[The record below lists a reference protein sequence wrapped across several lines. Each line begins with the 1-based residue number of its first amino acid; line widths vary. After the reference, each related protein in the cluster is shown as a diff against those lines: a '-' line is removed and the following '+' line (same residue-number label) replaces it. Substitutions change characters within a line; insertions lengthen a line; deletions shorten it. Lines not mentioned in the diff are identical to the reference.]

1 VYDHVLVTLTRGRLA
16 ECLHYG
22 AYCVVK
28 EGRVLRSRGKIE
40 IPTFFRSA
48 AKPFQA
54 MTVVESG
61 AVERYGLTEEELA
74 LVCGSHD
81 GSPLHARTAAS
92 ILAKAGEKPDLLRC
106 AGHPPIAREVYES
119 YIRDGFR
126 PGRLEDNCSGKHSGM
141 IAAAKALGADP
152 ASYADPKHP
161 VQKRNLAEI
170 AYFCGLEERDIEL
183 GTDGCA
189 APNFAVPVR
198 QMATAIARFLATG
211 TLPAAKA
218 AAAARIARAMMRH
231 PEMVAG
237 PKRFDTRLMRAGE
250 GRILS
255 KMGAEGVQ
263 IVGIADEG
271 IGIAVKVADGAER
284 AVQAVTAALLV
295 DMGFLRKS
303 DVAEYHERP
312 VLARDGQTVGETRV
326 TL

>member
-1 VYDHVLVTLTRGRLA
+1 VFDHVLVTLTRGRLA

-22 AYCVVK
+22 AYCVVR

-40 IPTFFRSA
+40 IPTFFRSS

-61 AVERYGLTEEELA
+61 ALERFGIVEEELA
-74 LVCGSHD
+74 LMCGSHD

-92 ILAKAGEKPDLLRC
+92 ILAKAGEKADLLRC
-106 AGHPPIAREVYES
+106 AGHPPISREVHEA
-119 YIRDGFR
+119 YIRDGYK

-152 ASYADPKHP
+152 AAYADPKHP
-161 VQKRNLAEI
+161 VQKRNVAQV
-170 AYFCGLEERDIEL
+170 AFFCGLEERDVEL

-189 APNFAVPVR
+189 APNFGVPVR
-198 QMATAIARFLATG
+198 QMATAMGRFCAPDS
-211 TLPAAKA
+211 LPEAKG
-218 AAAARIARAMMRH
+218 AAARRIAKAMTAH
-231 PEMVAG
+231 PEYVAG
-237 PKRFDTRLMRAGE
+237 PKRFDTRLMRAGG

-263 IVGIADEG
+263 IVGVLGEG

-284 AVQAVTAALLV
+284 AVHAVTSALLV
-295 DMGFLRKS
+295 DMGLLRRE
-303 DVAEYHERP
+303 DVADWYEKP
-312 VLARDGQTVGETRV
+312 VLARDGQVVGETRV